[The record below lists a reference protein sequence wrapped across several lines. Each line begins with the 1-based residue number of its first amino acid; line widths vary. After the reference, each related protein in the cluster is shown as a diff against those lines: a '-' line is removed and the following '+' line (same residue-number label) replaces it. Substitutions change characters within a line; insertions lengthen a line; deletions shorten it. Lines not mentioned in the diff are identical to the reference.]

1 MSKCLN
7 SVLFKTPAISPSP
20 LSVVLG
26 PGRGVA
32 SFMSWINGL
41 WWWWLTRLALLPRPR
56 FALLR
61 NRNRQW
67 EWEWQAR
74 AFTNWSGPGPL
85 LSRRWRGQSHRAS
98 FFRSRWFKK
107 RIRKYLPDPQNPEGK
122 KGGRTR
128 APRMPI
134 NAQTNSENLKSETI
148 IGRRRN
154 VSTIFS
160 SLFVQP
166 KFLPKKTREL
176 FVLLQI
182 RCASQVGNRGVA
194 WDSWN
199 FSK

>member
-107 RIRKYLPDPQNPEGK
+107 KNK
-122 KGGRTR
+122 KIPSRSSKSRRQKRRTDACPADANKCANKQR
-128 APRMPI
+128 
-134 NAQTNSENLKSETI
+134 KSEI
-148 IGRRRN
+148 RN
-154 VSTIFS
+154 DYRPPQECFDHLL
-160 SLFVQP
+160 LFVCP
-166 KFLPKKTREL
+166 TEILAEKKPGSYSSY
-176 FVLLQI
+176 
-182 RCASQVGNRGVA
+182 CKSGVQA
-194 WDSWN
+194 RWGIEE
-199 FSK
+199 